1 MSDSDLLNIFWVEVT
16 DHLRTLNSG
25 LLTIEAQ
32 TAHDDAELLRELNRA
47 AHSLKG
53 AARAVGMSLIER
65 LAHALEDLFEL
76 AMQRRLVLSSD
87 RCDLI
92 YDALDCIQNTM
103 DGQETPT
110 DTLAQVF
117 TRLEQVALAPSLPTA
132 QPPPSVVIRASA
144 PESNPVPTVSHAMT
158 VPPVPEEGTAV
169 TRPTDEHVRV
179 SATRLDRLMGE
190 VSELLV
196 TRMHGEERLHD
207 IQRLQHMNQ
216 RWQREWRSVRAAYIR
231 LARWVQNRPQDA
243 PEEIR
248 ELFQFLET
256 NQRYMLE
263 ESRELNRLRRE
274 LDQFHTQLGLLT
286 DQVQEDV
293 SGMRLVPFETVTPV
307 FQRLTRDLARDTG
320 KQVQL
325 DVIGAALEMDKTVL
339 DTLTEPLMHLIR
351 NAVDH
356 GIESVEERARS
367 GKPPAGRIRLIL
379 EQRGKEIVITLAD
392 DGHGLN
398 AERIARAARRSG
410 VIGNTQ
416 EAAALSV
423 DDLNNLIFL
432 PGLSTRDSVSSLSG
446 RGMGMDIV
454 RARVENLRG
463 RVGVQ
468 SVPGKGSTFTLRIP
482 SSLTRLSCVV
492 LRAGDQDFAVPSASV
507 ARMLTLPRSDVF
519 TAEGRPFFLFNGHPI
534 PVISLADLL
543 GIPAGTPADADT
555 LPLLVLAAEE
565 DAVAFEVEALFSE
578 EELVLKPLGSEIAN
592 TPFLSGAALLGGG
605 DILIV
610 LDPNELIRES
620 DSPLHPV
627 LHSAPPPPV
636 PEPQARRLR
645 VLVVDDS
652 ITTRTLEKHI
662 LERAG
667 FDVLIAVDGEQGWE
681 RLADTAVDLVISDV
695 EMPRLTG
702 LELTQR
708 IRSSPKFAQLPIV
721 LLTSLDKPDQRE
733 SGLKAGADAYLVK
746 SHFNQEELLHV
757 IEAVL

>member
-1 MSDSDLLNIFWVEVT
+1 MSDSDLLNIFWVEVG
-16 DHLRTLNSG
+16 DHLGTLNSG

-32 TAHDDAELLRELNRA
+32 TDHDNADLLRELNRA

-53 AARAVGMSLIER
+53 AARAVGMTLIEK
-65 LAHALEDLFEL
+65 LAHALEDLFDL
-76 AMQRRLVLSSD
+76 AMQRRLTLTSD

-92 YDALDCIQNTM
+92 YDALDCIQNAM

-110 DTLAQVF
+110 ETLALVF
-117 TRLEQVALAPSLPTA
+117 ARLEQVALAPSLPLA
-132 QPPPSVVIRASA
+132 AA
-144 PESNPVPTVSHAMT
+144 
-158 VPPVPEEGTAV
+158 PVPEAKPATHAIAVQPEEGAV
-169 TRPTDEHVRV
+169 LARPQDDAVRV
-179 SATRLDRLMGE
+179 SSARLDRLMGE

-196 TRMHGEERLHD
+196 TRMHGEERLRDLH
-207 IQRLQHMNQ
+207 RLQQMHH
-216 RWQREWRSVRAAYIR
+216 RWQREWRSVRSAYIR

-243 PEEIR
+243 PEEILD
-248 ELFQFLET
+248 LFKFLEA
-256 NQRYMLE
+256 NQRYMLDE
-263 ESRELNRLRRE
+263 NRELNRLRRE

-307 FQRLTRDLARDTG
+307 FLRLTRDLGRDTG

-356 GIESVEERARS
+356 GIESVEERARA

-379 EQRGKEIVITLAD
+379 EQRSKEIVITLAD
-392 DGHGLN
+392 DGRGLD
-398 AERIARAARRSG
+398 ADRIARAARKSG
-410 VIGNTQ
+410 VIVNTQ

-423 DDLNNLIFL
+423 DDVNNLIFL

-454 RARVENLRG
+454 RARVESLRG

-468 SVPGKGSTFTLRIP
+468 SVPGRGSTFTLRIP
-482 SSLTRLSCVV
+482 SSLTRLSCVL
-492 LRAGDQDFAVPSASV
+492 LRAGGQDFAVPSASV
-507 ARMLTLPRSDVF
+507 ARMLILPRAELF
-519 TAEGRPFFLFNGHPI
+519 MAEGRLFFLYNDHPI
-534 PVISLADLL
+534 PVIGLAALL
-543 GIPAGTPADADT
+543 GMTADSPTDPEY
-555 LPLLVLAAEE
+555 LPLLVLAAE
-565 DAVAFEVEALFSE
+565 DYAVAFEVEALFSE
-578 EELVLKPLGSEIAN
+578 EELVLKPLGAEIAN
-592 TPFLSGAALLGGG
+592 LPFLSGAALMGGG

-620 DSPLHPV
+620 ANESQPV
-627 LHSAPPPPV
+627 PSVPPALAAQPAPPSALE
-636 PEPQARRLR
+636 PEQHRLR

-667 FDVLIAVDGEQGWE
+667 FEVLIAVDGEQGWE
-681 RLADTAVDLVISDV
+681 RLINTVVDVVITDV
-695 EMPRLTG
+695 EMPRLNG
-702 LELTQR
+702 IDLTRR
-708 IRSSPKFAQLPIV
+708 IRSAPKYARMPVV

-746 SHFNQEELLHV
+746 SHFNQEELLRV
-757 IEAVL
+757 INAVR